1 MSDMT
6 TIQVSKKIKEML
18 EKLKI
23 SSRDS
28 YNDVIEQLIEDSLE
42 LSEEATKDIEAAL
55 EDVKQGRVISHEEVK
70 RRMSF

>member
-6 TIQVSKKIKEML
+6 TIQVSKKIKDML

-28 YNDVIEQLIEDSLE
+28 YNNVIEQLIEDSQE
-42 LSEEATKDIEAAL
+42 LSEEAIKDIEAAL
-55 EDVKQGRVISHEEVK
+55 DDVKQGRIISHEEVK
-70 RRMSF
+70 RQMNF